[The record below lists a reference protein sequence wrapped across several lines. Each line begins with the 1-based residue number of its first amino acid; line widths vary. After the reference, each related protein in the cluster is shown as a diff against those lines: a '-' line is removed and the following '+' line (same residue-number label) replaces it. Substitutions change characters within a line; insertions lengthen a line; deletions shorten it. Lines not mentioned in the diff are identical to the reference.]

1 MAKLMGSPTSNFT
14 FRYQKGAKNTS
25 LVDLLLSKG
34 IVDNHSLHKVF
45 HSFPKVVPNEKTFIT
60 IRVAIVNNIELIIQ
74 MGGHIP
80 KMVLLDIGA
89 QPMILRVQ
97 FNKNI
102 GMFNS
107 KLRKSMWEIC
117 TASGSVK
124 EVLGESSNLIAF
136 NFNEGTN

>member
-1 MAKLMGSPTSNFT
+1 MGSPTSNFT

-107 KLRKSMWEIC
+107 KLR
-117 TASGSVK
+117 
-124 EVLGESSNLIAF
+124 NLCGKFAPLV
-136 NFNEGTN
+136 GA

>member
-102 GMFNS
+102 GMFNF